1 MVAELVA
8 DASAV
13 RAKPHGTIDAAGS
26 TDVGRVRPLNED
38 AYLIATLQRSMV
50 VHDASPEAARGW
62 LPGSSAGTLLMVA
75 DGMGGQGGGEVASRV
90 AVNAVASYLLNVM
103 AWPTAQ
109 AGVPAAPESPS
120 SLGVSDQLSCAL
132 VVGDST
138 VKTTAVNTATPRM
151 GTTLTMAL
159 VLWPDLYVAHVGDTR
174 CYLWR
179 SGHLRRLTTDHTVA
193 QRVLESATEPVQIAS
208 QLHHTLWNSLGGSA
222 RDSEARDREARA
234 RARRCAHALL
244 RRPHETRDGR
254 RNRGAAF
261 RGRAERNTLRKVGG
275 ARQRRRRLRQRDR
288 RGCDRASNVARAR
301 GSSGRSLASDHQ
313 AIDEQQQH
321 RADHG
326 HQKATEPAV
335 PGYAQEAP
343 DVATDE
349 RTENAEHNRG
359 DPTAGLSSGHE
370 KARCH
375 ADQKSKQ
382 ENEQQIHTSPLRTFR
397 AA

>member
-1 MVAELVA
+1 MTAELVFN
-8 DASAV
+8 ASVV
-13 RAKPHGTIDAAGS
+13 RAKPHGSIDAAGS
-26 TDVGRVRPLNED
+26 TNIGQARPLNED

-62 LPGSSAGTLLMVA
+62 LPGSSAGALLMVA

-138 VKTTAVNTATPRM
+138 VKTTAVNTASPRM

-193 QRVLESATEPVQIAS
+193 QRVLESATEPIQVAS
-208 QLHHTLWNSLGGSA
+208 QLHHTLWNSLGGSGEIPKPEIA
-222 RDSEARDREARA
+222 KLELELGDVLMLCSDGLTKHVTDDEIAALLSADEPNAIRCAKFVERANAGGGSDNVTVVVATARA
-234 RARRCAHALL
+234 VSA
-244 RRPHETRDGR
+244 
-254 RNRGAAF
+254 GA
-261 RGRAERNTLRKVGG
+261 
-275 ARQRRRRLRQRDR
+275 
-288 RGCDRASNVARAR
+288 
-301 GSSGRSLASDHQ
+301 
-313 AIDEQQQH
+313 
-321 RADHG
+321 
-326 HQKATEPAV
+326 
-335 PGYAQEAP
+335 
-343 DVATDE
+343 
-349 RTENAEHNRG
+349 
-359 DPTAGLSSGHE
+359 
-370 KARCH
+370 
-375 ADQKSKQ
+375 
-382 ENEQQIHTSPLRTFR
+382 
-397 AA
+397 